1 MLFCRW
7 SSVEGELSFAY
18 YSYSPS
24 FVNDL
29 HGVGGLLY
37 LFNLSFTTT
46 TFCSPF
52 VLHIFFGYIFRT
64 FFVTF
69 LIQDI
74 IMIFDDK
81 SAFKIGVSDSF

>member
-1 MLFCRW
+1 M
-7 SSVEGELSFAY
+7 
-18 YSYSPS
+18 
-24 FVNDL
+24 
-29 HGVGGLLY
+29 
-37 LFNLSFTTT
+37 T

-52 VLHIFFGYIFRT
+52 VLHIFLGYIFRT

-81 SAFKIGVSDSF
+81 SAFKIGVSDSFK